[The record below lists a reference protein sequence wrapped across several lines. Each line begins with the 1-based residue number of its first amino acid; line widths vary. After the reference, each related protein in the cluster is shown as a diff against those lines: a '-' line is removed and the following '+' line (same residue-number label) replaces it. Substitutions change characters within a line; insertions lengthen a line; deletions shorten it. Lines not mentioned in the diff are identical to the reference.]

1 MQDVLDQPW
10 WFPSATSGLPDLRT
24 VQDRKRGDSKA
35 RCHRPGRTSW
45 TEQWLRGFVEED
57 RAREKIMGR
66 RARERAPFG
75 LFVADGDGQNISEK
89 ENKGVREFLCP

>member
-1 MQDVLDQPW
+1 MQDVLDQPG
-10 WFPSATSGLPDLRT
+10 WFRSATWGSPDLTT

-35 RCHRPGRTSW
+35 RCHRPGRTSL

-66 RARERAPFG
+66 RAGERAPFG